1 MPLDPVQREQARTMR
16 HSLTRSE
23 LDLWRRIRA
32 RQLGVKF
39 RRQHPIGP
47 YIVDFACV
55 PAKVVI
61 EIDGGTHQ
69 DRTRE
74 AIRDAELAERGWT
87 VIHFNN
93 TDLEFRF
100 EVVLAVIER
109 AVSAARQPPTESKRD
124 RSKG

>member
-1 MPLDPVQREQARTMR
+1 MRNTM
-16 HSLTRSE
+16 TRSE
-23 LDLWRRIRA
+23 FDLWRRIRA

-55 PAKVVI
+55 PARIVI
-61 EIDGGTHQ
+61 EIDGATHQ

-93 TDLEFRF
+93 TDLEFHF
-100 EVVLAVIER
+100 DVVLAVIER
-109 AVSAARQPPTESKRD
+109 AVSAARKRPESKRD
-124 RSKG
+124 RSKS